1 MKWVTIGKI
10 HIRAEQILTFHWQLG
25 KLYVW
30 YICEPAEC
38 YEWPDHNQKL
48 YRKLCKQ
55 LGIEPAVE
63 PPYGLD
69 EKLDAWPYGEE

>member
-1 MKWVTIGKI
+1 MKWVTIGKC
-10 HIRAEQILTFHWQLG
+10 HVRADRILTFHWQLG
-25 KLYVW
+25 RIFVW
-30 YICEPAEC
+30 YIGD
-38 YEWPDHNQKL
+38 PDEVTWGDQDQRI

-63 PPYGLD
+63 PTYGLD